1 MVRRRQCISPD
12 GKQIAARDPE
22 GHITIY
28 MVSGGKSFLVPN
40 TQPGEEPLQ
49 WTADGKALLVG
60 RREIPARVFVI
71 NLTSKERKLL
81 KAFMPADPTGL
92 FGNGSPTFSSDLK
105 SYVYNYQRIT
115 SDLYVVDG
123 LK

>member
-1 MVRRRQCISPD
+1 VELTPAKPIW
-12 GKQIAARDPE
+12 
-22 GHITIY
+22 
-28 MVSGGKSFLVPN
+28 LVPN
-40 TQPGEEPLQ
+40 IQPGEEPLQ
-49 WTADGKALLVG
+49 WTADGNALLVG

-71 NLTSKERKLL
+71 NLASKERKLL
-81 KAFMPADPTGL
+81 KALMPADPTGL
-92 FGNGSPTFSSDLK
+92 FGNGSPNFSRDLK

>member
-1 MVRRRQCISPD
+1 M
-12 GKQIAARDPE
+12 
-22 GHITIY
+22 
-28 MVSGGKSFLVPN
+28 
-40 TQPGEEPLQ
+40 
-49 WTADGKALLVG
+49 
-60 RREIPARVFVI
+60 REIRTCCSARFPARSI
-71 NLTSKERKLL
+71 SCLPTSSKDFFKLSVSRSSETRPMERGSIQARCEHYRELSPRVLRRVL